1 MFTRDPITGAMGIIA
16 ATGDID
22 GSPLRF
28 QRMFYKA
35 RRSIGRRLADVRS
48 CLLLTNFVEKVRFC
62 QRTNFLRRADALVRE
77 LRGGPPHQS
86 DFQCVGFA
94 GSL

>member
-1 MFTRDPITGAMGIIA
+1 MNSQRQSMFTRDPITGAMGIIA

-48 CLLLTNFVEKVRFC
+48 CLLVADFVAKVGEE
-62 QRTNFLRRADALVRE
+62 QLSE
-77 LRGGPPHQS
+77 Q
-86 DFQCVGFA
+86 
-94 GSL
+94 